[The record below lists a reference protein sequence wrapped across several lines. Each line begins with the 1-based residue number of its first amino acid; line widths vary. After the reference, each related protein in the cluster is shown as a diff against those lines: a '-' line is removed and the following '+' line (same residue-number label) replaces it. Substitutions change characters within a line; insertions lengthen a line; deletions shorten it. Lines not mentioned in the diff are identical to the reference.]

1 MKSRNGSRFLKW
13 TITILAVMA
22 FAVIAVTLSIGAPDE
37 VQQAKPKK
45 ESATINGDHWKVQGD
60 DDARVYTITGNVV
73 VKYQDMTMTS
83 DRAVYTKKTETV
95 VAEGNF
101 RIVDPENDIT
111 GTKGI
116 AYLKDRKSIVDG
128 NVRMITKPKG
138 TDKAKSEESV
148 QTQLH
153 NPSTITCDK
162 LEYLYKKKIATADGN
177 IKVTQKNRVIVAQKA
192 VYDVKQELLTLNGG
206 VKATD
211 EKGQTFTS
219 PGTVKASLKEGS
231 EWIEADN
238 GSATVEV
245 NLDDETAG
253 TEKTPPKPQESSSR

>member
-1 MKSRNGSRFLKW
+1 MRSYAASKFSKKMMTFL
-13 TITILAVMA
+13 TVVA
-22 FAVIAVTLSIGAPDE
+22 FAVIAVTLSVGAPDDG
-37 VQQAKPKK
+37 QPAKPKK

-60 DDARVYTITGNVV
+60 ADARVYTITGNVI

-83 DRAVYTKKTETV
+83 DRAVYTKKTEIV

-101 RIVDPENDIT
+101 KIVDPENDIT
-111 GTKGI
+111 GTKGV
-116 AYLKDRKSIVDG
+116 AYLKERRSVVDG
-128 NVRMITKPKG
+128 NVKLVTKPKG
-138 TDKAKSEESV
+138 SDTAKNEESV
-148 QTQLH
+148 QVQLR

-162 LEYLYKKKIATADGN
+162 LEYFYKKKVAAADGN
-177 IKVTQKNRVIVAQKA
+177 IKVTQKKRVIVAQKA
-192 VYDVKQELLTLNGG
+192 VYDVKQELLTLTGG

-219 PGTVKASLKEGS
+219 PGTVKASLKEGA
-231 EWIEADN
+231 EWLEADN

-245 NLDDETAG
+245 NLDDETEE